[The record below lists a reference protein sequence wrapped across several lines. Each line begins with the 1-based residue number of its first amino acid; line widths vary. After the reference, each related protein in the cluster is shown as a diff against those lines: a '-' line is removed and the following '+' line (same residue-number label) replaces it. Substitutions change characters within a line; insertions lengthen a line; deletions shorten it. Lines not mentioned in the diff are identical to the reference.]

1 VKTPAKR
8 SYTSLRLVL
17 GDQLNLQ
24 HSWYGTV
31 DEKVLYVI
39 AELRQETG
47 YVKHHTQKLCAF
59 FAAMKEFA
67 NALSVRGHE
76 VLHLDLDDTATFD
89 SLDDLIKN
97 LCQRFDVT
105 EFSYQQPDEYRL
117 SEQLRQLQLPAMTAK
132 CCVDTEH
139 FLLPF
144 DEIAEH
150 FKPGKATRMEAFY
163 RNMRRRLQILMD
175 GNEPAGGRWNFDSEN
190 RNKLSKAAISEL
202 PAPLLFCN
210 DVTEILNRLDRHK
223 VERIGATRSS
233 LPWPINRI
241 QALELLQFFISH
253 CLPNFGTYQDAMTA
267 ESPSDWSL
275 YHSRLSFALNAKILH
290 PREVVDHCVDVFEK
304 SEAINLAQI
313 EGFVRQIIGWREFI
327 RGIYWRNMP
336 DYQALNSLEAENALP
351 DYFWTGNTNMRCME
365 KSIKNSLD
373 YSYAHH
379 IQRLMIT
386 GNFCLLTGIAP
397 DEVDAWYLGIY
408 IDALQWVEL
417 PNTRGMALHA
427 DGGIVG
433 SKPYAAG
440 GNYIKKMS
448 DYCSSCH
455 YDVKRKSGDGACPF
469 NSLYWHFMARHQDR
483 FRGNH
488 RMRMLY
494 GSWARMGEESQ
505 HAIIEQAEG
514 YLKDLNS
521 L

>member
-1 VKTPAKR
+1 MKTPAKR

-175 GNEPAGGRWNFDSEN
+175 GNEPAGGR
-190 RNKLSKAAISEL
+190 
-202 PAPLLFCN
+202 
-210 DVTEILNRLDRHK
+210 
-223 VERIGATRSS
+223 
-233 LPWPINRI
+233 
-241 QALELLQFFISH
+241 
-253 CLPNFGTYQDAMTA
+253 
-267 ESPSDWSL
+267 
-275 YHSRLSFALNAKILH
+275 
-290 PREVVDHCVDVFEK
+290 
-304 SEAINLAQI
+304 
-313 EGFVRQIIGWREFI
+313 
-327 RGIYWRNMP
+327 
-336 DYQALNSLEAENALP
+336 
-351 DYFWTGNTNMRCME
+351 
-365 KSIKNSLD
+365 
-373 YSYAHH
+373 
-379 IQRLMIT
+379 
-386 GNFCLLTGIAP
+386 
-397 DEVDAWYLGIY
+397 
-408 IDALQWVEL
+408 
-417 PNTRGMALHA
+417 
-427 DGGIVG
+427 
-433 SKPYAAG
+433 
-440 GNYIKKMS
+440 
-448 DYCSSCH
+448 
-455 YDVKRKSGDGACPF
+455 
-469 NSLYWHFMARHQDR
+469 
-483 FRGNH
+483 
-488 RMRMLY
+488 
-494 GSWARMGEESQ
+494 
-505 HAIIEQAEG
+505 
-514 YLKDLNS
+514 
-521 L
+521 

>member
-1 VKTPAKR
+1 
-8 SYTSLRLVL
+8 
-17 GDQLNLQ
+17 
-24 HSWYGTV
+24 
-31 DEKVLYVI
+31 
-39 AELRQETG
+39 
-47 YVKHHTQKLCAF
+47 
-59 FAAMKEFA
+59 
-67 NALSVRGHE
+67 
-76 VLHLDLDDTATFD
+76 
-89 SLDDLIKN
+89 
-97 LCQRFDVT
+97 
-105 EFSYQQPDEYRL
+105 
-117 SEQLRQLQLPAMTAK
+117 
-132 CCVDTEH
+132 
-139 FLLPF
+139 
-144 DEIAEH
+144 
-150 FKPGKATRMEAFY
+150 
-163 RNMRRRLQILMD
+163 
-175 GNEPAGGRWNFDSEN
+175 
-190 RNKLSKAAISEL
+190 
-202 PAPLLFCN
+202 
-210 DVTEILNRLDRHK
+210 
-223 VERIGATRSS
+223 
-233 LPWPINRI
+233 
-241 QALELLQFFISH
+241 
-253 CLPNFGTYQDAMTA
+253 
-267 ESPSDWSL
+267 
-275 YHSRLSFALNAKILH
+275 
-290 PREVVDHCVDVFEK
+290 
-304 SEAINLAQI
+304 
-313 EGFVRQIIGWREFI
+313 
-327 RGIYWRNMP
+327 
-336 DYQALNSLEAENALP
+336 
-351 DYFWTGNTNMRCME
+351 MRCME

-505 HAIIEQAEG
+505 RAILEQAEG